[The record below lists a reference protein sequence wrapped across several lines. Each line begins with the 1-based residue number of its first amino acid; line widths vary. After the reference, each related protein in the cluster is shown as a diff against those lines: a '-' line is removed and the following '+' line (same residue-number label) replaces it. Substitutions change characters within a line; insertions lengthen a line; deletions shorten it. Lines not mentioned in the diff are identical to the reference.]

1 MNINL
6 IYTALRPSQTAVVHA
21 NDDGTYTILVNS
33 NKSKQ
38 KQIKGVLHELQHINN
53 DDFYTELQADIIER
67 MLHNQQLKEDLDH
80 INFYYHVI

>member
-21 NDDGTYTILVNS
+21 NDDGTYTVLI
-33 NKSKQ
+33 NKNKTPEKQ
-38 KQIKGVLHELQHINN
+38 KQGVLHELQHIKNN
-53 DDFYTELQADIIER
+53 DFYTDLQANLIER
-67 MLHNQQLKEDLDH
+67 LLHNQQLNEDLDN